1 MAHSPAYTI
10 LYSHVPP
17 FSFNPDN
24 NERFIYFVVIQCI
37 IMTKLKNIKVVKQFG
52 NSIGI
57 TFDGDDKKVWNIKV
71 GSKIQID
78 DMVVINE

>member
-1 MAHSPAYTI
+1 
-10 LYSHVPP
+10 
-17 FSFNPDN
+17 
-24 NERFIYFVVIQCI
+24 
-37 IMTKLKNIKVVKQFG
+37 MTKLKNIKVVKQFG